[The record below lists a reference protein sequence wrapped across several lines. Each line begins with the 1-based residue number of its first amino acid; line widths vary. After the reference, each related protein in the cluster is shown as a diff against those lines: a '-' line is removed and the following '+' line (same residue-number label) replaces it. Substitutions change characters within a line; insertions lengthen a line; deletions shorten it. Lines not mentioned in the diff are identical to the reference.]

1 MECSFYHENSCP
13 IYFLIS
19 MITLT
24 QVKHVTM
31 NMNMNIYKYIY
42 IYAYGFLFFVS
53 NQYGPCGQY
62 IVAGRYVSGT
72 WRLIASV
79 ETMPCPDSI
88 DITKYSVVMPDG
100 QFMSYLRHILQGHI
114 YLHYILPHIGIS
126 EACIWLGTPCMT
138 IWVII
143 LG

>member
-1 MECSFYHENSCP
+1 MFPLSWKLMFHFFSYIHENTNTGQARYHE
-13 IYFLIS
+13 
-19 MITLT
+19 
-24 QVKHVTM
+24 HEHE
-31 NMNMNIYKYIY
+31 YIY
-42 IYAYGFLFFVS
+42 MYMDSFFFGS

-62 IVAGRYVSGT
+62 IFAGRYVSGI

-88 DITKYSVVMPDG
+88 DITKYSVVMSDG

-126 EACIWLGTPCMT
+126 EALIWLDTP
-138 IWVII
+138 V
-143 LG
+143 